1 VSTKEITHES
11 VTTGQREPILHS
23 VEERFAQNIVS
34 EAMTMVLAIIFGLA
48 SSSLIV
54 RGLPKAPIYEFY
66 IYVLVFSW
74 VGIFL
79 PLCIFGLD
87 VALTKH
93 LPELIEGKNKSF
105 RRVVAWTLLST
116 LLISGLVLIC
126 TWLLLSY
133 LPIGTSGYA
142 EILQYLHFALLTV
155 PLTALSTTIQGVYR
169 GIQET
174 RFCAYAMG
182 LYHGLYFTSLLILYL
197 LGNLTLYG
205 VIFLNI
211 IISII
216 TLGFEAII
224 LSKLL
229 TRYGII
235 TTNDSESFS
244 RKNFG
249 KTAFQALLLSVL
261 GALFLNAPLLIANL
275 FLTSEATLAGLGLAI
290 SLAVYV
296 QRGQAAPFHA
306 LMPRVSGDLARGKI
320 QSVEVTVNRA
330 VKLGTLFNGY
340 GCIVAFFFAIPVL
353 SLLFGTEGLV
363 AAPFFMLLAGS
374 FVIYPLASSMMDTL
388 IGLGGV
394 REVLLTYATWT
405 LVLCTTLA
413 ILCPIF
419 KEVVVALAWIPS
431 LPFLFILLYIYR
443 RRTGLN
449 LERGFLPKG
458 ALALCFIVMISFA
471 IIFLGMFVINLG
483 LQWISLVVI
492 QLILIGSILPLFILY
507 LGLLI
512 RMKILSESDQ
522 IALLSICQVLH
533 PVSIPIKWVLHRLE

>member
-1 VSTKEITHES
+1 MSAREIASRPIAT
-11 VTTGQREPILHS
+11 VQRETNLDS
-23 VEERFAQNIVS
+23 VEGRFAQNIVS
-34 EAMTMVLAIIFGLA
+34 EAMTMVLAIIFGLG

-54 RGLPKAPIYEFY
+54 RGLPKTPVYEFY

-74 VGIFL
+74 IGVFL

-93 LPELIEGKNKSF
+93 LPELVEGRNKSF
-105 RRVVAWTLLST
+105 RRVVGWTLLST

-142 EILQYLHFALLTV
+142 EIFQYLHFALLTL
-155 PLTALSTTIQGVYR
+155 PLTALSTTIQGVFR
-169 GIQET
+169 GVQET

-182 LYHGLYFTSLLILYL
+182 LYHGLYFASLLILYL

-211 IISII
+211 AISII

-229 TRYGII
+229 VRYGII

-244 RKNFG
+244 RKDFG
-249 KTAFQALLLSVL
+249 KTSFQALLLSVL

-290 SLAVYV
+290 SLAVYM

-320 QSVEVTVNRA
+320 KSVEVTVNRA

-353 SLLFGTEGLV
+353 SLLFGSEGLA

-374 FVIYPLASSMMDTL
+374 FVIYPLASSIMDTL

-413 ILCPIF
+413 ILCPIA

-431 LPFLFILLYIYR
+431 LPFLFVLLFLYR

-449 LERGFLPKG
+449 LEKGFLPKG
-458 ALALCFIVMISFA
+458 TLVLGFIATISFV
-471 IIFLGMFVINLG
+471 IIFLGILVINLG
-483 LQWISLVVI
+483 LQWVTLVLT
-492 QLILIGSILPLFILY
+492 QLILIVSILPLFMLY
-507 LGLLI
+507 MGLLI
-512 RMKILSESDQ
+512 KIKVLSESDKTA
-522 IALLSICQVLH
+522 ILSICQVLH
-533 PVSIPIKWVLHRLE
+533 PVSIPIKWVLRRTE